1 MIFFRLLYSWPYN
14 FFKKLNIFLDKKQSK
29 FQSILIALSGN
40 SNDYKSVQIAK
51 NLIEKKSGTLTFVH
65 VLEIDL
71 KTPLDAE
78 INEQTIHG
86 DKILSS
92 TDILVKTDGCWGK
105 YPTPFLALIC
115 IGFEEISIL
124 SNPYV

>member
-1 MIFFRLLYSWPYN
+1 MIEFFFRLLYSWPYN

-65 VLEIDL
+65 VLEIYL

-78 INEQTIHG
+78 IKEQTI
-86 DKILSS
+86 
-92 TDILVKTDGCWGK
+92 
-105 YPTPFLALIC
+105 PFKKATLNSFQSLTIISVVC
-115 IGFEEISIL
+115 IAPVARPRTTMEDD
-124 SNPYV
+124 